1 MTNTT
6 VTNLRKNLFAYVNQA
21 ITYNDP
27 VHIVTKDGNAVMISE
42 DEYQGLMATMELLSD
57 RPLAQALIAGRN
69 EPLADCVPYDPAEAW

>member
-42 DEYQGLMATMELLSD
+42 DEYRGLIATMELLSD
-57 RPLAQALIAGRN
+57 RNLAQALREGMAQ
-69 EPLADCVPYDPAEAW
+69 PLDTCEAYDPQAPW